1 MRKRRTR
8 QHIIADLSA
17 NHLERYVL
25 RCGFTMDK
33 TQHDY
38 GIDVNLNTYQSNGE
52 IQEGFVHIQLKASD
66 NIKYAKCGSF
76 LSISVGRAHLET
88 WLAEPMPVVLVIYDA
103 KKDKAYW
110 VYVQRYFT
118 HVAKFSLANATKRYT
133 IRVPTEQVVDEGA
146 VYKFEEFKQAILN
159 QLDGVISHA

>member
-25 RCGFTMDK
+25 RCGFAVDK
-33 TQHDY
+33 IQHDY
-38 GIDVNLNTYQSNGE
+38 GLDVIMYTYQINGE
-52 IQEGFVHIQLKASD
+52 IQEAFVNIQLKASD
-66 NIKYAKCGSF
+66 NVKYAKRGSF
-76 LSISVGRAHLET
+76 ISMHVSRPHLES

-103 KKDKAYW
+103 KIDKAYW
-110 VYVQRYFT
+110 VYVQRYFA
-118 HVAKFSLANATKRYT
+118 HVAKRFLEVKKGYT
-133 IRVPTEQVVDEGA
+133 IRVPTQQVVDEGA
-146 VYKFEEFKQAILN
+146 IYKFGEFKQATLN